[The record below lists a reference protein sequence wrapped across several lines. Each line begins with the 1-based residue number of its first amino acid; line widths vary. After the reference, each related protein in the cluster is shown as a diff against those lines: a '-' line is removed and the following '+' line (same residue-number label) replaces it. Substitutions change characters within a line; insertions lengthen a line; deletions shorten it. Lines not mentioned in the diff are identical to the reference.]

1 MFLDGARC
9 GRANAGLRWIYRA
22 HRVGRCVAWRRRRR
36 WSGRSSPGATETP
49 MIGTY
54 DNAVRDG
61 AIARIAL
68 PEDIADV
75 ARFLIEDGSRFITGQ
90 IVPVN
95 GGSAF
100 G

>member
-1 MFLDGARC
+1 MVGAVQPRC
-9 GRANAGLRWIYRA
+9 
-22 HRVGRCVAWRRRRR
+22 HRDPDDRHL
-36 WSGRSSPGATETP
+36 
-49 MIGTY
+49 
-54 DNAVRDG
+54 DNAARDG
-61 AIARIAL
+61 AIARTPLGRIAL

>member
-1 MFLDGARC
+1 
-9 GRANAGLRWIYRA
+9 
-22 HRVGRCVAWRRRRR
+22 
-36 WSGRSSPGATETP
+36 

-61 AIARIAL
+61 AIARTPLGRIAL
-68 PEDIADV
+68 PENIADV
-75 ARFLIEDGSRFITGQ
+75 AGFLIEDGSCLITGQ